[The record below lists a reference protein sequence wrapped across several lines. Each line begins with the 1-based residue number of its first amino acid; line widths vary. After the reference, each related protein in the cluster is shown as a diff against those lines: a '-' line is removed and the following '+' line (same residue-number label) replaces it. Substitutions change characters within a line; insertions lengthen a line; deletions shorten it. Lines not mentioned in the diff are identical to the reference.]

1 MNGGLYMNTE
11 EKRKKLHQLIDK
23 INDEETLLFI
33 IKIVMRLLD

>member
-1 MNGGLYMNTE
+1 MNAE

-23 INDEETLLFI
+23 IKDEETLSFI